1 MTVWL
6 DCFRCHFQLWKWGLH
21 HRDISPNN
29 LMYYWTEQGRIVGVL
44 NDFDLAVLASSAAQS
59 SKERTGTLPYMAN
72 DLLQS
77 RGRPIAHFYEYD
89 AESFIYVLLW
99 AASGYDEGNVTPAT
113 PYLREWQDDNP
124 SVIIVAHNN
133 ALSLLES
140 TTEENQEYSEYTAT
154 IVNLCAI
161 ILWGIL
167 SMNNRRHAEDIRH
180 EPKAD
185 LTNTQYITEVNAQL
199 EEGTKADKA
208 VDGIAMRELDLPK
221 QVAKM
226 DIRGRNSRLMA
237 EELQKQKPEL
247 ASAV

>member
-1 MTVWL
+1 M
-6 DCFRCHFQLWKWGLH
+6 RESQ
-21 HRDISPNN
+21 
-29 LMYYWTEQGRIVGVL
+29 
-44 NDFDLAVLASSAAQS
+44 
-59 SKERTGTLPYMAN
+59 
-72 DLLQS
+72 
-77 RGRPIAHFYEYD
+77 PIAGVEYD

-99 AASGYDEGNVTPAT
+99 FASRYDEGNVTAAT
-113 PYLREWQDDNP
+113 QYLQKWQDDDP
-124 SVIIVAHNN
+124 AHIIMAHNN
-133 ALSLLES
+133 ALSLLGR
-140 TTEENQEYSEYTAT
+140 TTEENQEYGEYTAT
-154 IVNLCAI
+154 IVNLCGI
-161 ILWGIL
+161 ILWVIL

-180 EPKAD
+180 EPKTD

-226 DIRGRNSRLMA
+226 DVRGRNSRLMA